1 MLHMRRIVAW
11 IEPDLSDREIAG
23 TVIRIMESLQPYDAK
38 DARTDI
44 PFRDSHDRHG
54 LALIQE
60 FLEQTANTGIGSAHF
75 GNVYSYL
82 TTFLWNFW

>member
-1 MLHMRRIVAW
+1 
-11 IEPDLSDREIAG
+11 
-23 TVIRIMESLQPYDAK
+23 MENLRPYDAQ
-38 DARTDI
+38 DARIDSY
-44 PFRDSHDRHG
+44 RDFHDGHG